1 MTSVAFMLA
10 RWRSR
15 LLWMLLGLFLLSPV
29 WAVTLPGLPKPSASQ
44 ASAASAVAFAASLDN
59 VINTLEDDQR
69 RTALVS
75 ELKRMRTVAS
85 AVAQDAQA
93 QQGGGLLGQVTGM
106 ARWMGVQTDLILTNQ
121 IAWTQLLRNAAYDF
135 TVHVQ
140 ETPGQGARV
149 ALGFLGGL
157 AVWAVTAF
165 AIREIALRI
174 LRRYGLALDMP
185 ADPSTFTLLIYA
197 ARTIAP
203 WALGLVLTVYFTSDW
218 SHSVGGAFAFL
229 LAWCVLCGA
238 VFASLALAL
247 FSLCAKGH
255 RRPAVRVLLHGCSRW
270 LILFGAMAALN
281 DAAGDYRTQLALGMN
296 FCFLIITISH
306 LVNVVL
312 LAAFAIRFRRPVA
325 HLIRNNPYPF
335 RQKHKTVSEIL
346 QFASMVW
353 QWPVLMIAVV
363 AGVGIWGSAGRNGAL
378 TDQAVR
384 TVVWLV
390 MAAFVSMLI
399 HRRYQARLQH
409 PGYAARRSAY
419 VRRMLQFTFLLLN
432 IASWFLF
439 FELILHTW
447 HHSLADVAKLTVAGR
462 RMDQVFFSIA
472 TTLFV
477 MWLVWIVLDAIMEER
492 IAGKSSFR
500 RGGGHTSNRART
512 LLPLFRNALLVIML
526 IIAVILSLANLG
538 INVNP
543 LLAGAG
549 VIGLAVGFGAQALVQ
564 DLITGVFILVEDTI
578 AVGDTIDAGG
588 HVGTVEGLT
597 IRTVRIRDVQ
607 GAVHS
612 VPFSQIK
619 VIKNMGR
626 DFAYA
631 VFDINVPYETDIDK
645 VLQVMRDTGHE
656 MSHDVSW
663 RHLLL
668 APLEVQGLDRFD
680 ASALVIRARFR
691 TRPLQ
696 QWDVARAFNLR
707 LKKNFDKAGISM
719 PFPQMDIRVNGKLD
733 LPERAEQAPSL
744 EGPQKPD
751 LSSPPP

>member
-1 MTSVAFMLA
+1 MLIGLTTPALAVAI
-10 RWRSR
+10 
-15 LLWMLLGLFLLSPV
+15 
-29 WAVTLPGLPKPSASQ
+29 PGLTTKPDAPP

-59 VINTLEDDQR
+59 VITTLEDDQR
-69 RTALVS
+69 RDALVA

-85 AVAQDAQA
+85 AVAQEAQA
-93 QQGGGLLGQVTGM
+93 QQNNGLLGQVTGL

-121 IAWTQLLRNAAYDF
+121 IAWTQLLRNATWDF
-135 TVHVQ
+135 TSHV
-140 ETPGQGARV
+140 EATPGKGGRV

-157 AVWAVTAF
+157 GVWAATAF
-165 AIREIALRI
+165 IIHFCVQRL
-174 LRRYGLALDMP
+174 LRRYGIARDLP
-185 ADPSTFTLLIYA
+185 IDPSTVTLLMYA

-203 WALGLVLTVYFTSDW
+203 WALALVLTIYFTSDW
-218 SHSVGGAFAFL
+218 SHSVGGALAFL
-229 LAWCVLCGA
+229 SAWCVLCGA
-238 VFASLALAL
+238 LFASLALAF
-247 FSLCAKGH
+247 FSLCGNGH
-255 RRPAVRVLLHGCSRW
+255 RRPAVRVLLRHSPRW

-281 DAAGDYRTQLALGMN
+281 DAAGDVRTQLALGMN
-296 FCFLIITISH
+296 FCFFFITLSH

-312 LAAFAIRFRRPVA
+312 LAVFSIRFRRPVA
-325 HLIRNNPYPF
+325 HLIRNNPFAF
-335 RQKHKTVSEIL
+335 RQKYHTASEIL
-346 QFASMVW
+346 QFASVVW
-353 QWPVLMIAVV
+353 QWPVLMMAVV
-363 AGVGIWGSAGRNGAL
+363 AGIGIWGSAGRNGAL

-390 MAAFVSMLI
+390 LAAFVSMLI
-399 HRRYQARLQH
+399 HRRYQSRLHH
-409 PGYAARRSAY
+409 PGHAARRSAY
-419 VRRMLQFTFLLLN
+419 VRRMLQFVFMLLN
-432 IASWFLF
+432 VACWFLF

-447 HHSLADVAKLTVAGR
+447 HHSLADVAKISVGGR
-462 RMDQVFFSIA
+462 RMGQVFFSIA

-477 MWLVWIVLDAIMEER
+477 MWIVWIVLDAVMEER
-492 IAGKSSFR
+492 IAGK
-500 RGGGHTSNRART
+500 RGFKRGDRISNRART
-512 LLPLFRNALLVIML
+512 LLPLFRNALLVVML
-526 IIAVILSLANLG
+526 IIATILSLANLG

-631 VFDINVPYETDIDK
+631 VFDISVPYEADIDK
-645 VLQVMRDTGHE
+645 VLQIMRDTGRE
-656 MSHDVSW
+656 LSHDVSW

-668 APLEVQGLDRFD
+668 APLEVQGLERFD
-680 ASALVIRARFR
+680 ASAVVVRARFR

-696 QWDVARAFNLR
+696 QWDVARAYNLR
-707 LKKNFDKAGISM
+707 LKKNLDRAGISM
-719 PFPQMDIRVNGKLD
+719 PYPQMDIRVNGSLD
-733 LPERAEQAPSL
+733 LPERTPSQIL
-744 EGPQKPD
+744 EGPPRPD
-751 LSSPPP
+751 ASAA

>member
-1 MTSVAFMLA
+1 MTSVAGLSL
-10 RWRSR
+10 RWGR
-15 LLWMLLGLFLLSPV
+15 LLLCVVFFCLTLPAM
-29 WAVTLPGLPKPSASQ
+29 AVTLPGLGKPAAPQ

-69 RTALVS
+69 RDALVA

-85 AVAQDAQA
+85 AVAQEAQA
-93 QQGGGLLGQVTGM
+93 QQSSGLLGQMTGL
-106 ARWMGVQTDLILTNQ
+106 ARWMGMQTDMMLTNQ
-121 IAWTQLLRNAAYDF
+121 VAWTQLLRNASWDF
-135 TVHVQ
+135 TSHVE
-140 ETPGQGARV
+140 ETPGQGGRV

-157 AVWAVTAF
+157 GVWAATAF
-165 AIREIALRI
+165 IIRFCVLRI
-174 LRRYGLALDMP
+174 LQRYGMALEMP
-185 ADPSTFTLLIYA
+185 ADPSTVTLLIYA
-197 ARTIAP
+197 ARTIVP
-203 WALGLVLTVYFTSDW
+203 WALALVLTMYFTSDW

-229 LAWCVLCGA
+229 LAWCMLCGA
-238 VFASLALAL
+238 VFASFALAF
-247 FSLCAKGH
+247 FSLCGKGH
-255 RRPAVRVLLHGCSRW
+255 RRPAVRVLLRHSPRW

-281 DAAGDYRTQLALGMN
+281 DAAGDVRTQLALGLN
-296 FCFLIITISH
+296 FCFFIITISH
-306 LVNVVL
+306 LVNVML
-312 LAAFAIRFRRPVA
+312 LAAFSIRFRRPVA
-325 HLIRNNPYPF
+325 HLIRNNPFAF
-335 RQKHKTVSEIL
+335 RHKFHTASEIL
-346 QFASMVW
+346 HFASVVW
-353 QWPVLMIAVV
+353 QWPVLMVSVV
-363 AGVGIWGSAGRNGAL
+363 AGLGIWGSAGRNGAL

-390 MAAFVSMLI
+390 LAAFVSMLI
-399 HRRYQARLQH
+399 HRRYQARLHH
-409 PGYAARRSAY
+409 PGYATRRSAY
-419 VRRMLQFTFLLLN
+419 VRRMLQFVFMVLN
-432 IASWFLF
+432 VLCWFVF

-447 HHSLADVAKLTVAGR
+447 HHSLADVARLTVGGR
-462 RMDQVFFSIA
+462 RMGQVFFSIA

-477 MWLVWIVLDAIMEER
+477 MWLVWIVLDAFMEER
-492 IAGKSSFR
+492 IAGRSGYR
-500 RGGGHTSNRART
+500 RNERISNRART
-512 LLPLFRNALLVIML
+512 LLPLFRNALVVVML
-526 IIAVILSLANLG
+526 MIALILSLANLG

-631 VFDINVPYETDIDK
+631 VFDIGVPYDADIDK
-645 VLQVMRDTGHE
+645 VLQIMRDTGRE

-668 APLEVQGLDRFD
+668 APLEVQGLERFD
-680 ASALVIRARFR
+680 ASALIVRARFR

-696 QWDVARAFNLR
+696 QWDVARAYNLR
-707 LKKNFDKAGISM
+707 LKKNLDRAGISM
-719 PFPQMDIRVNGKLD
+719 PYPQMDIRVNGSLD
-733 LPERAEQAPSL
+733 LPERATSQPL
-744 EGPQKPD
+744 TGPTRPD
-751 LSSPPP
+751 QPGTTPA